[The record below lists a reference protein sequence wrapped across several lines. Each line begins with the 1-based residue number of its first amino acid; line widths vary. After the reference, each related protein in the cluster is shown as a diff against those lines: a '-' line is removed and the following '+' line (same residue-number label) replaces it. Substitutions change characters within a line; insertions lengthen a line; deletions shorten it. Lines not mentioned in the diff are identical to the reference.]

1 MLTNLLN
8 KIAITIVLLFPFVT
22 SAQELPDI
30 VPKTPTPAKFRVVNP
45 SLSPSQV
52 GTSTVVVPRNN
63 MTRHQQQ
70 LAQFERDRQEVM
82 QREAETKKM
91 YADLVKRNGV
101 QYSFPNFKNKSDRQY
116 YKQAFEKLNQMNPD
130 NFSVKEANFV
140 VENAYYNNSNNYN
153 EYEKV
158 IKNSK
163 DFIEQAMKQRGQ
175 DLKNN
180 LAKNLTIFQFMADTL
195 KVGDLEHKPFTYDF
209 EDYRGQ
215 KDWRKMLVQKLIE
228 KGSGQCNSMPRLFL
242 ILAEELQAE
251 SYLAFAPNHS
261 YIMFQDL
268 KNNWYNAELTNG
280 ALTTDAIMFNANY
293 IKSEAI
299 INKAYA
305 TPQTKR
311 QVMSHLYNDLAMGY
325 MQKFGV
331 DEFVEEMID
340 KSLELNP
347 NGITGNILRNNYLF
361 ALLRYVG
368 RQLNAPN
375 EQSLQPYPKALEIL
389 NKVHDQ
395 DDKLRNIGFD
405 PIPEELYKKWL
416 EQIKKAKEEQKKKY
430 LEEFNN
436 QIRMNQNKLKG

>member
-1 MLTNLLN
+1 MKISTLHIIILLLLIGF
-8 KIAITIVLLFPFVT
+8 IAN
-22 SAQELPDI
+22 AQTLPNV
-30 VPKTPTPAKFRVVNP
+30 VPPTPQPITFRVVT
-45 SLSPSQV
+45 PSQSPTV
-52 GTSTVVVPRNN
+52 NYRTPQIPTSYPNPNTRN
-63 MTRHQQQ
+63 QQQ
-70 LAQFERDRQEVM
+70 LAQYERDRQQVL
-82 QREAETKKM
+82 QREAELKKLR
-91 YADLVKRNGV
+91 ADLAKRNSV
-101 QYSFPNFKNKSDRQY
+101 HYTFPNFKNDASRQY
-116 YKQAFEKLNQMNPD
+116 YKQAFEKLNQLDPD
-130 NFSVKEANFV
+130 NFSVKQANFI
-140 VENAYYNNSNNYN
+140 VENAYYDNGNNYN
-153 EYEKV
+153 EYSKA
-158 IKNSK
+158 ITNSK
-163 DFIEQAMKQRGQ
+163 EFIELAMKNRGI
-175 DLKNN
+175 DPSND

-209 EDYRGQ
+209 DDYRGQ

-242 ILAEELQAE
+242 ILAEELKTDA
-251 SYLAFAPNHS
+251 YLAFAPNHS

-268 KNNWYNAELTNG
+268 KRNWYNAELTNG
-280 ALTTDAIMFNANY
+280 AITTDAIMFNANY

-305 TPQTKR
+305 TPQTKK

-325 MQKFGV
+325 LQKFGV

-361 ALLRYVG
+361 SLLRYVG

-375 EQSLQPYPKALEIL
+375 EESLQPYPKALAIL
-389 NKVHDQ
+389 GKLQQQ
-395 DDKLRNIGFD
+395 DEKLSNIGFD
-405 PIPEELYKKWL
+405 PVLEELYKQWL

-436 QIRMNQNKLKG
+436 QIKFNKNAIKG

>member
-1 MLTNLLN
+1 MLINLLH
-8 KIAITIVLLFPFVT
+8 KTTLVVIVLFSIGV
-22 SAQELPDI
+22 SGQQLPD
-30 VPKTPTPAKFRVVNP
+30 VLPKTPTTTPIKVITPTNSPTQARMP
-45 SLSPSQV
+45 S
-52 GTSTVVVPRNN
+52 VVVPNN
-63 MTRHQQQ
+63 NRTRHQQQ
-70 LAQFERDRQEVM
+70 LAQFERDRQEVV
-82 QREAETKKM
+82 QREAELKKVQ
-91 YADLVKRNGV
+91 ADLVKRNGV
-101 QYSFPNFKNKSDRQY
+101 QYTFPNLKNNPERQY
-116 YKQAFEKLNQMNPD
+116 YKEAFGKLNQMNPD
-130 NFSVKEANFV
+130 EFSIKEANFI
-140 VENAYYNNSNNYN
+140 VENAYYNNSNDYN
-153 EYEKV
+153 EYEKA
-158 IKNSK
+158 IRNSK
-163 DFIEQAMKQRGQ
+163 DFIELAMKDRSQ
-175 DLKNN
+175 DLNNN

-209 EDYRGQ
+209 DDYKGQ
-215 KDWRKMLVQKLIE
+215 KNWRKMLVQKLIE

-242 ILAEELQAE
+242 ILAEELKAK

-261 YIMFQDL
+261 YVMFQDL

-280 ALTTDAIMFNANY
+280 AITTDAIMFNANY

-325 MQKFGV
+325 MQKHGV
-331 DEFVEEMID
+331 DGFVEEMID

-389 NKVHDQ
+389 NKVHNQ
-395 DDKLRNIGFD
+395 DDKLRGIGFD
-405 PIPEELYKKWL
+405 PVPEELYKRWL
-416 EQIKKAKEEQKKKY
+416 EQIKEAKEEQKKKH
-430 LEEFNN
+430 LKEFNN
-436 QIRMNQNKLKG
+436 QIRINQNKLKG